1 MPKQQTPQPWG
12 DDQIDKFLKS
22 RGHDPAAPA
31 TPEGSAAANPE
42 ATGYPRGPGVMEQIR
57 SFLGAGDAP
66 PGRAPTYGEMDWQQA
81 AGQGAAREGARL
93 GIGAAKLAGQVLPTS
108 VRNTLGQMAEK
119 VPGVKRMEEF
129 ADAPAEG
136 PAEYIGQGAVDIA
149 GGGMLP
155 ALRLGSRAA
164 AMIPRTVTPSSV
176 QPVWNMGRWI
186 GRTVPAAV
194 NTYPGARVLARG
206 AGNLAE
212 AAGKGAVGG
221 AVTDPNDPGSGAL
234 HGAEGAVG
242 GRMLG
247 GALRSRPAQEIAGN
261 LSRYGIPTGIGYA
274 VGGFPGA
281 AAGGGLGAIA
291 NEIGKSARHT
301 SQRHY
306 STIGQSLD
314 RFGRAVFDSTGRFL
328 GYLPAT
334 VGGEAARVGAGE
346 RPQITVP
353 RRAAPGPFELPE
365 SSDAQSGP
373 TQNQ

>member
-1 MPKQQTPQPWG
+1 
-12 DDQIDKFLKS
+12 
-22 RGHDPAAPA
+22 
-31 TPEGSAAANPE
+31 
-42 ATGYPRGPGVMEQIR
+42 
-57 SFLGAGDAP
+57 
-66 PGRAPTYGEMDWQQA
+66 
-81 AGQGAAREGARL
+81 
-93 GIGAAKLAGQVLPTS
+93 
-108 VRNTLGQMAEK
+108 
-119 VPGVKRMEEF
+119 MEEF

-136 PAEYIGQGAVDIA
+136 PAEYVGQAAADVA

-176 QPVWNMGRWI
+176 QPIWNMGQWI
-186 GRTVPAAV
+186 GRTTPAV
-194 NTYPGARVLARG
+194 VKTYPRARTIARG
-206 AGNLAE
+206 GGNLAE

-221 AVTDPNDPGSGAL
+221 AVTDPNDPVSGAL

-242 GRMLG
+242 GRALG
-247 GALRSRPAQEIAGN
+247 GALRSRPVQEIAGA
-261 LSRYGIPTGIGYA
+261 LSRYGIPSGIGYA
-274 VGGFPGA
+274 LGGLPGA
-281 AAGGGLGAIA
+281 ATGGGLGMIA
-291 NEIGKSARHT
+291 NEAGRAARHT
-301 SQRHY
+301 AHRYY
-306 STIGQSLD
+306 SPVGQTLD

-373 TQNQ
+373 AQNQ